1 MKPEDTL
8 DRPGD
13 QIPKIKERKLGG
25 GVVSPHTAAFDR
37 GETPYFHGRETILDD
52 FEDTLLRAVQ
62 SNGGTTHLF
71 YGAPGAGKS
80 ALLGHCRRIAL
91 GAQWETATITGTAL
105 YEPSELLTALGREKE
120 PLGIETTHGLDAKI
134 YQGTM
139 TRTRPDRTIG
149 SILADGEHP
158 LLLLFDEAQMLGY
171 GDDAPRGETLTTLKS
186 TFELIH
192 NGKVGRPIV
201 MLIAGLRTARST
213 LKSLQITRFGEMN
226 TTKLG
231 LLSGAE
237 SRSVIRDWIVKYGMS
252 KGDTAGWIN
261 AIDAEAGRWPRH
273 VHSYAKHAGEYL
285 RAYGGVMTL
294 EGLSAVME
302 KGLVG
307 RIQYYKQRI
316 EDFYVDERKHVAKAI
331 SGYPS
336 GTPFDRLDI
345 IAHLSKIY
353 GKKESK
359 DIFDRLIDKG
369 VVDEEGSEGYIVPI
383 PSMHTWLVE
392 EYAKGTL
399 KGKDDDGKPK
409 QLSPIPKQDLLPPE
423 IPKQLSDRKGE
434 SSSSKTNNRGRSR
447 WSNIP

>member
-1 MKPEDTL
+1 MELEHTL
-8 DRPGD
+8 DKSGD
-13 QIPKIKERKLGG
+13 QIPTRKERKLGG

-37 GETPYFHGRETILDD
+37 GETPYFHGRETILDS
-52 FEDTLLRAVQ
+52 FEDILSRAER

-80 ALLGHCRRIAL
+80 ALLAYCERIAL
-91 GAQWETATITGTAL
+91 GAQWETAKITGTAL

-120 PLGIETTHGLDAKI
+120 PLGIETTHGVDAKI
-134 YQGTM
+134 YQGIVKQTQS
-139 TRTRPDRTIG
+139 DRTIR
-149 SILADGEHP
+149 SILVDGEHP
-158 LLLLFDEAQMLGY
+158 LLLLFDEAQTLGY
-171 GDDAPRGETLTTLKS
+171 GDDAPRGDTLTTLKS

-201 MLIAGLRTARST
+201 MLTAGLRTARST

-231 LLSGAE
+231 LLNGAE
-237 SRSVIRDWIVKYGMS
+237 SRSVVRDWIVQYGMS
-252 KGDTAGWIN
+252 KGDPTGWID
-261 AIDAEAGRWPRH
+261 AIDEEAGRWPRH

-285 RAYGGVMTL
+285 CANGGILTP
-294 EGLSAVME
+294 EGLSIVME
-302 KGLVG
+302 KGLAG
-307 RIQYYKQRI
+307 RIQYYKQHI

-331 SGYPS
+331 SCYPS

-359 DIFDRLIDKG
+359 GIFDRLLEKG
-369 VVDEEGSEGYIVPI
+369 VVDEKGSEGYIVPI

-392 EYAKGTL
+392 EYAKGKPKHL
-399 KGKDDDGKPK
+399 SLPPMPDLSIPEKPK
-409 QLSPIPKQDLLPPE
+409 QPVD
-423 IPKQLSDRKGE
+423 
-434 SSSSKTNNRGRSR
+434 
-447 WSNIP
+447 